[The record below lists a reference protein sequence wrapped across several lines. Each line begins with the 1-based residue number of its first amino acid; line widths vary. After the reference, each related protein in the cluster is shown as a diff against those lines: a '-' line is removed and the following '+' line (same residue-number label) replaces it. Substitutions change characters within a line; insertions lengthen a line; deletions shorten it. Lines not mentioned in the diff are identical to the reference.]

1 MTLVIECDNA
11 NIDTSYYNNQI
22 RVGLLDVNLSFL
34 NDINEDEIIK
44 HYDNQLL
51 FEKLIENDEDLLHS
65 YLTANG
71 YIFNK
76 A

>member
-1 MTLVIECDNA
+1 MKELESQDKLA
-11 NIDTSYYNNQI
+11 E
-22 RVGLLDVNLSFL
+22 L
-34 NDINEDEIIK
+34 K
-44 HYDNQLL
+44 
-51 FEKLIENDEDLLHS
+51 KLIKNDEDLLHS

>member
-1 MTLVIECDNA
+1 MNITIECDNA
-11 NIDTSYYNNQI
+11 NIDTSYHNNQI
-22 RVGLLDVNLSFL
+22 RVELVNTDLSFL

>member
-1 MTLVIECDNA
+1 MTLVIDCDTTST
-11 NIDTSYYNNQI
+11 DTTYQNNKI
-22 RVGLLDVNLSFL
+22 RVELVNVDLSFL
-34 NDINEDEIIK
+34 NDISEDEIIK

-71 YIFNK
+71 YIFSK